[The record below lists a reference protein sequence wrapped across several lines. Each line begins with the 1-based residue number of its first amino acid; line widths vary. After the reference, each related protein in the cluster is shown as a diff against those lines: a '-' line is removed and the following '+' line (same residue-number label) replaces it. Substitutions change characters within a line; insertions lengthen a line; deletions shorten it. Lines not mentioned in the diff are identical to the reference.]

1 MLLVNEQPVPFHQ
14 GSDLTIGEIAAR
26 HKPGADIFILN
37 GYPVPAGTLVDDGDS
52 CTLIRTGEIPT
63 PEEMN
68 ILLTARHTPGIQD
81 KIRKSCVAVLGLGG
95 LGSTVA
101 GAMAKIGIGKML
113 VSDYDRVEPSNLNR
127 QHYFIDQIGMMKTR
141 ALKENLLRMNPSLSL
156 QLIEERLTE
165 PDLPGLF
172 RHVDVLIECFDD
184 PAMKAATLRS
194 VLTQMPKVAYIGSSG
209 MAGYGENNRIVT
221 RMIRPG
227 IYIVGDEESAAQ
239 PGQGLMAP
247 RVGIA
252 AHHQANQALRLLLQ
266 LDPGRVSDQ

>member
-1 MLLVNEQPVPFHQ
+1 MLLVNEQPVTFQ
-14 GSDLTIGEIAAR
+14 QDNKLTLAEISAQ
-26 HKPGADIFILN
+26 HKPDADIFILN
-37 GYPVPAGTLVDDGDS
+37 GFPVPPETLVKDGDS
-52 CTLIRTGEIPT
+52 CTLIRRGEIPT
-63 PEEMN
+63 PEEMDT
-68 ILLTARHTPGIQD
+68 LLSARHTPGIQHR
-81 KIRKSCVAVLGLGG
+81 IRKSCIAILGLGG

-113 VSDYDRVEPSNLNR
+113 ISDYDVIEPSNLNR
-127 QHYFIDQIGMMKTR
+127 QHYFVDQIGMMKTR
-141 ALKENLLRMNPSLSL
+141 ALRDNLLRMNPSLSL
-156 QLIEERLTE
+156 QLIEKRLTE
-165 PDLPGLF
+165 SDLAGLF

-194 VLTQMPKVAYIGSSG
+194 VLTQMPNIDYVGSSG
-209 MAGYGENNRIVT
+209 MAGYGENNSIIT

-227 IYIVGDEESAAQ
+227 IYIVGDETSAAQ

-266 LDPGRVSDQ
+266 VDPRRVSDQ